1 MDHLFMWNGW
11 KVWYRCDIVQRV
23 VRRECNKENN
33 SLKAYT
39 VIITFIT
46 LFSASMQYI
55 KLWASRLQIRKS
67 SECREGV

>member
-1 MDHLFMWNGW
+1 M
-11 KVWYRCDIVQRV
+11 QRV
-23 VRRECNKENN
+23 VRRECIKENN